1 MCNNSRYI
9 PPVLSCVREVM
20 VNEVMLQKLQIF
32 SLPSL
37 QSSSSVQQ
45 SAPAAW
51 MEPDIALPS

>member
-9 PPVLSCVREVM
+9 PPVLSCVRE

-37 QSSSSVQQ
+37 QSISSVQQ

>member
-9 PPVLSCVREVM
+9 PPVLSCVRE

-45 SAPAAW
+45 SAPAAAW